1 MFKDK
6 KVVVTGGSGFIG
18 THYIEELLSR
28 GAQVITHTYKN
39 TLKIQDER
47 IEVVDDI
54 DLETL
59 DGAEY
64 SYREQNE
71 GGASNLNSY
80 GSLRASLQVTGRD
93 TESPDLPSEV
103 SYQKVNIESPTGL
116 YLFFILSINELNY

>member
-1 MFKDK
+1 ME
-6 KVVVTGGSGFIG
+6 SL
-18 THYIEELLSR
+18 EEERSFDLSDL
-28 GAQVITHTYKN
+28 AWSSH
-39 TLKIQDER
+39 
-47 IEVVDDI
+47 
-54 DLETL
+54 LETL